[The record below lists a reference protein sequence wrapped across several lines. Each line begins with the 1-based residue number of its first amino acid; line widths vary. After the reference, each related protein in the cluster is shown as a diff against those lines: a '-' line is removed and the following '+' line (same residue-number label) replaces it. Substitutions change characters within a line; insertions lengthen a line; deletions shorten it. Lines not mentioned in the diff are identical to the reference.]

1 MMPRLMEIKDLR
13 VAISA
18 PVDDN
23 LYSLLVSQ
31 LCVNESG
38 IKSVGVIILKVWS
51 IKRIISESRRLGIT
65 IIRKIWEKYFLRNA
79 NKIYGEKKIII
90 ESFINEVGLE
100 TTSHKKLCNKYKIPF
115 LKVNNPNDKDA
126 VEFLRKQR
134 PDIIL
139 SIGSY
144 ILQKPFLEIPSI
156 GVFNV
161 HMGILPEYRGIG
173 VTEWPI
179 IEGRLKDVGL
189 GITLHFM
196 ERGVDTGQIIIKKRI
211 PLNISN
217 NIYNLESKYLVEMV
231 NLMVSG
237 VKMARDGDLVSTPQ
251 RKQDGRQYF
260 ALHKR
265 MKIIVEKKLESM
277 QRCTSEYETEFGHI

>member
-1 MMPRLMEIKDLR
+1 MGIKDLR

-51 IKRIISESRRLGIT
+51 IKRIISEFKRLGIT
-65 IIRKIWEKYFLRNA
+65 LIIKIWEKYFLRDT
-79 NKIYGEKKIII
+79 NKIYGEKRIII
-90 ESFINEVGLE
+90 ESLINKVGLE
-100 TTSHKKLCNKYKIPF
+100 AKSHKKLTNKYKIPF

-126 VEFLRKQR
+126 LEFLRKQS

-139 SIGSY
+139 SIGSH
-144 ILQKPFLEIPSI
+144 ILKKPFLEIPSI

-179 IEGRLKDVGL
+179 IERRLKDVGL
-189 GITLHFM
+189 GITLHIM
-196 ERGVDTGQIIIKKRI
+196 ERGVDTGPIIIKRRI
-211 PLNISN
+211 PVDSSDTINK
-217 NIYNLESKYLVEMV
+217 LESKYLPEMV
-231 NLMVSG
+231 DLMISG
-237 VKMARDGDLVSTPQ
+237 VRMAKDQDLQLTPQ
-251 RKQDGRQYF
+251 RIKDGRQYF
-260 ALHKR
+260 SLHKR
-265 MKIIVEKKLESM
+265 MKSLVNKRLGNI
-277 QRCTSEYETEFGHI
+277 